1 MFFKKNIKK
10 IYKNKIKKIK
20 NKYEKKLQKERNR
33 FICVLNHDVKTPI
46 LAQIRSLE
54 LLMEGSFGAVDKKQK
69 EIIQETLNSH
79 YHLYETVVNTLFLAN
94 YENEKPKLNL
104 ESVDI
109 IEEIEDCARLVQ
121 NFALDK
127 QQNIV
132 IKSNKNKR
140 IKLSADRK
148 LVQKIIFNL
157 LANSVS
163 SGFEN
168 SQIEIFVKQSKN
180 SVSFSAKNKSIYM
193 TKEKINSLFE
203 EKKTLR
209 DFSQL
214 GMSLNLNI
222 VKKLIEAHNWN
233 IVAKSEK
240 NNSSTFG
247 FIAKTRI

>member
-1 MFFKKNIKK
+1 MFFQKNIKK
-10 IYKNKIKKIK
+10 IYKNKIRNIKK
-20 NKYEKKLQKERNR
+20 KYEKRLQKERNR

-54 LLMEGSFGAVDKKQK
+54 LLLEGSFGSLNNEQK

-79 YHLYETVVNTLFLAN
+79 YHLYGIVSNTLFLAN
-94 YENEKPKLNL
+94 FESEKPKLNL
-104 ESVDI
+104 EPVDI
-109 IEEIEDCARLVQ
+109 IEEIEDCVHLIK
-121 NFALDK
+121 NFATDK
-127 QQNIV
+127 QQNFV
-132 IKSNKNKR
+132 VKSNKNKR
-140 IKLSADRK
+140 IKINADRK

-168 SQIEIFVKQSKN
+168 SIIEILVKQNKN
-180 SVSFSAKNKSIYM
+180 SVSFSTKNKSIYM
-193 TKEKINSLFE
+193 TKEKLNSLFE

-247 FIAKTRI
+247 FIAQTKI